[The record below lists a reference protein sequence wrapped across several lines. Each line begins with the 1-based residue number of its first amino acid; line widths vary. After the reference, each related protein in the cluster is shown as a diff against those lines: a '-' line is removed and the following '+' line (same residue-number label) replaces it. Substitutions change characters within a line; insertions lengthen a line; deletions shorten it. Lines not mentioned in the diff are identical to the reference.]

1 MAEKQ
6 NDNFKHIVRIANV
19 DIPGDK
25 QIRIALTKIKGVG
38 TNMADVICKLSNVNR
53 QKKTGNMSDEEI
65 TKLNEVINTPTDVP
79 TWFYNRRNDYLSGE
93 DMHVL
98 TGTLNFVQDN
108 DLKRLKK
115 TKTLRGVRHQRRL
128 PVRGQR
134 TRSNFRKSKG
144 KVVGVKKKG
153 TPSKK

>member
-1 MAEKQ
+1 MQFLGKQLKMVEKQ

-65 TKLNEVINTPTDVP
+65 T
-79 TWFYNRRNDYLSGE
+79 
-93 DMHVL
+93 
-98 TGTLNFVQDN
+98 
-108 DLKRLKK
+108 
-115 TKTLRGVRHQRRL
+115 
-128 PVRGQR
+128 
-134 TRSNFRKSKG
+134 
-144 KVVGVKKKG
+144 
-153 TPSKK
+153 